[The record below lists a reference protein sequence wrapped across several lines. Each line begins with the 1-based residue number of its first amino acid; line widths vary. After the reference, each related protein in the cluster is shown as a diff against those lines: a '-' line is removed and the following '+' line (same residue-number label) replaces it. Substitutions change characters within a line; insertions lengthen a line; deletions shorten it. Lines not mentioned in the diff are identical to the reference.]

1 VNVSYHVGIYICI
14 CLYNIYLYLIWPYIC
29 IYIYIC
35 TYIYAYIYTH
45 IHTYIHIYTLN
56 IYIYPRSC
64 FVSYQRLVVLSSTSH
79 EFTAPT
85 LHSCAVHRCSVC
97 KALCAA
103 AMACELWISEHPEKS
118 NFQWI
123 LGGLTLIWPSKM
135 VDICLYGLIGI

>member
-1 VNVSYHVGIYICI
+1 MLAIMLESIYVYVYITYTCTSYGHIYV
-14 CLYNIYLYLIWPYIC
+14 YIYMYIYIC
-29 IYIYIC
+29 IYIYTY
-35 TYIYAYIYTH
+35 TYIY
-45 IHTYIHIYTLN
+45 TYIHPIY

-123 LGGLTLIWPSKM
+123 LGGLTLI
-135 VDICLYGLIGI
+135 